1 MKKIVIPKPG
11 GHERLV
17 LVDAEIPKPAKGQVL
32 VKVAYAGIN
41 FADNA
46 VRMGLYAAVK
56 EHGGF
61 PITPGFEYSGEVAG
75 LGEGVSTWKIGQN
88 VFGVT
93 LFGGYAE
100 YLCVDAD
107 YLFPIPEGLSMSEAA
122 GFPAVY
128 ITAYYALHFLVHL
141 RPEMKLIVHS
151 AAGGV
156 GSALLQIGREAGC
169 HVTGVVGH
177 SDKIARAKALGANEV
192 IDKST
197 RDLWKEAERISPGGF
212 DVVLDANGPSTLKES
227 YRHVRAS
234 GVLIS
239 YGFHSLFPKKGGKPN
254 WLRIAWDYLRTPRF
268 HPVDMHHD
276 NRSIM
281 TFNLSFLF
289 SRKDLLKE
297 GMDFLIECFRLKKIA
312 AVPVTIFP
320 VEEVQKA
327 HAALESGR
335 TTGKLV
341 LKM

>member
-1 MKKIVIPKPG
+1 MKKVVIPKPG
-11 GHERLV
+11 GHNRLV
-17 LVDAEIPKPAKGQVL
+17 LVNAEIPKPKKNEVL
-32 VKVAYAGIN
+32 IKVHYAGIN

-61 PITPGFEYSGEVAG
+61 PITPGFEYSGEVAA
-75 LGEGVSTWKIGQN
+75 LGEDVREWKVGQH

-100 YLCVDAD
+100 YLCVDAN
-107 YLFPIPEGLSMSEAA
+107 YLFSIPEGLPLPEAA

-128 ITAYYALHFLVHL
+128 ITAYYALHYLVRL
-141 RPEMKLIVHS
+141 RSEMKLLIHS

-156 GSALLQIGREAGC
+156 GSALIQIAKEAGC
-169 HVTGVVGH
+169 HATGVVGH
-177 SDKIARAKALGANEV
+177 SDKVARAKALGADEV
-192 IDKST
+192 IDKSKK
-197 RDLWKEAERISPGGF
+197 DLWLEAERISPEGF
-212 DVVLDANGPSTLKES
+212 DVVLDANGPSTLKQS
-227 YRHVRAS
+227 YRHVRPS

-297 GMDFLIECFRLKKIA
+297 GMNFLIECFRLKKIA
-312 AVPVTIFP
+312 PVPVTIYP
-320 VEEVQKA
+320 VEDVRKA
-327 HAALESGR
+327 HADLESGR
-335 TTGKLV
+335 TVGKLV